1 MQQYLSYLSALRW
14 RCRGFDL
21 SRAGRSYCHPMK
33 PYFHLPSMENKFINR
48 RRPKD
53 ILLITFLSYIQS
65 KKEICPNQITMKLEF
80 YKITVKFFSGRDI
93 AKFAK
98 DYLSHLEKQKPLST
112 CISLI
117 ISNWK
122 LMKSHFVQ
130 SLTCGVNPLM
140 SAGENDE
147 ISLSHLPDVQILFIS
162 QQGQNP
168 SPASVIWH
176 PDINL
181 AGVSVLCSTSWGVLK
196 HQN

>member
-1 MQQYLSYLSALRW
+1 
-14 RCRGFDL
+14 
-21 SRAGRSYCHPMK
+21 
-33 PYFHLPSMENKFINR
+33 
-48 RRPKD
+48 
-53 ILLITFLSYIQS
+53 
-65 KKEICPNQITMKLEF
+65 
-80 YKITVKFFSGRDI
+80 
-93 AKFAK
+93 
-98 DYLSHLEKQKPLST
+98 
-112 CISLI
+112 
-117 ISNWK
+117 
-122 LMKSHFVQ
+122 MKSHFVQ